1 MNTRFKDWLNLSR
14 LYPSSVVGFPNGK
27 IIKRSWSR
35 LFASK
40 CRHYS
45 CVLISG
51 CMFVQTQI
59 ICAFVLLR
67 NVRKIFVF
75 YFCQIAIPFL
85 RRQEEDLMCS
95 ICIFHICLY
104 QFMLHIN

>member
-27 IIKRSWSR
+27 IIKRAWSR

-67 NVRKIFVF
+67 NVERFLYFISARLPYPSLEGRKKT
-75 YFCQIAIPFL
+75 
-85 RRQEEDLMCS
+85 
-95 ICIFHICLY
+95 
-104 QFMLHIN
+104 

>member
-14 LYPSSVVGFPNGK
+14 LYPSSVVGFPIGK

-45 CVLISG
+45 CVLIPG

-67 NVRKIFVF
+67 NVERFLYFISARLPYPSLEGRKKT
-75 YFCQIAIPFL
+75 
-85 RRQEEDLMCS
+85 
-95 ICIFHICLY
+95 
-104 QFMLHIN
+104 